1 MSPLQ
6 IVMFYKTLP
15 SRMLAVHPWL
25 MAELSGQVRYRFR
38 SDDPEVQV
46 SLEGE
51 AEWVAERVGELGLEG
66 VGWTMPVGE
75 AVKAT
80 NLSEVSKSNS
90 KKSNRHQKVV
100 IDDTPLEDKPLDMGP
115 TPDPSRIPIVRRPI
129 GELNLQKEIDKIGVD
144 GARKPDPIELME
156 MLDDTDEP
164 MPAQGKMSVDPM
176 AEAWLRELMEIVVRE
191 YGGTALRTGVIEEV
205 ASSKLGNRQGVELD
219 VWLESL
225 FSAGKLVKIH
235 GGDAVGW
242 GPSPRWLNGRI

>member
-1 MSPLQ
+1 M
-6 IVMFYKTLP
+6 T
-15 SRMLAVHPWL
+15 
-25 MAELSGQVRYRFR
+25 
-38 SDDPEVQV
+38 
-46 SLEGE
+46 
-51 AEWVAERVGELGLEG
+51 
-66 VGWTMPVGE
+66 T
-75 AVKAT
+75 
-80 NLSEVSKSNS
+80 
-90 KKSNRHQKVV
+90 KKSNIHQKVV
-100 IDDTPLEDKPLDMGP
+100 FDDTPLEDKPLDMGP

-129 GELNLQKEIDKIGVD
+129 GELNLQKDIDKIGVD

-191 YGGTALRTGVIEEV
+191 YGGTALRTDVIEEV
-205 ASSKLGNRQGVELD
+205 ASSKLGNRQGIELD

>member
-6 IVMFYKTLP
+6 IVMIYKALP
-15 SRMLAVHPWL
+15 SRMLAIHPWL
-25 MAELSGQVRYRFR
+25 MAQLSGQVRYRFR
-38 SDDPEVQV
+38 SDDHDVRV

-51 AEWVAERVGELGLEG
+51 AEWVAERVGELGLDG
-66 VGWTMPVGE
+66 VGWAMPVGE

-80 NLSEVSKSNS
+80 NLSKVSKSNS
-90 KKSNRHQKVV
+90 KKSNIHQKVV
-100 IDDTPLEDKPLDMGP
+100 FDDTPLEDKPLDMGP

-191 YGGTALRTGVIEEV
+191 YGGTALRTDVIEEV
-205 ASSKLGNRQGVELD
+205 ASSKLGNRQGIELD

>member
-6 IVMFYKTLP
+6 IVMIRKTLP

-38 SDDPEVQV
+38 SDDHDVRV

-80 NLSEVSKSNS
+80 NLSKVSKSNS

-144 GARKPDPIELME
+144 GARRPDPIELME

-191 YGGTALRTGVIEEV
+191 YGGTALRTEVIEEV

>member
-90 KKSNRHQKVV
+90 KKSNRHQKVI

-191 YGGTALRTGVIEEV
+191 YGGTALRTEVIEEV